1 MSGKRVVNLIAV
13 LAVVLVATATLTGF
27 FVVQPIGAIPEGTTV
42 WYWRAGL
49 DCPFI
54 TSPDGF
60 SLDRTGEL
68 SLLSRMS
75 AMTTITEAI
84 EGRIIARL
92 PYMDWMYL
100 RSTDGRRFDR

>member
-1 MSGKRVVNLIAV
+1 MSGKAV
-13 LAVVLVATATLTGF
+13 AMVIGVLLVVLVAALLLTGF

-49 DCPFI
+49 DLPFI

-60 SLDRTGEL
+60 ALDRTDEL

-75 AMTTITEAI
+75 AMTTLNEAI

-92 PYMDWMYL
+92 PYIEWMYL